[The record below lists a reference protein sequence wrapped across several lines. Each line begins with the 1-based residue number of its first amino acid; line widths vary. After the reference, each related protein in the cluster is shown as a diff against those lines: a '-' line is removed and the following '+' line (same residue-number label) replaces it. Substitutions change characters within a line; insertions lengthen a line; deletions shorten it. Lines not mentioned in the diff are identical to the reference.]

1 MSRLL
6 LALLVAGASVL
17 QSGCTTLA
25 DARMARGTGES
36 RIYDTPPATIWNA
49 LPGVLKELG
58 LDHVGD
64 NRQEGY
70 LLAQRGIS
78 LFSYGEN
85 VAIFV
90 DELARAGRTRVEVVS
105 KKAMETNIFA
115 PNWAIDILNALAQ
128 RLAKDAPAAAM
139 PVAAAAGVAAVGI
152 DNVDAVPML
161 DDRGRK
167 GYRDWLTKRTPRAF
181 ALADGGRWFATWGF
195 NPEDKTEPRDPSER
209 ALARCRKR
217 NLNNCRLYAVDDRV
231 VWNWE

>member
-1 MSRLL
+1 MIRLSI
-6 LALLVAGASVL
+6 AMLVAGTAAL

-36 RIYDTPPATIWNA
+36 RVYETPPAAVWDV
-49 LPGVLKELG
+49 LPRVLKELG

-64 NRQEGY
+64 NRHEGY

-90 DELARAGRTRVEVVS
+90 DQLPRSGRTRVEVVS

-115 PNWAIDILNALAQ
+115 PNWATDILNGIAQ
-128 RLAKDAPAAAM
+128 RLPKDAPAAT
-139 PVAAAAGVAAVGI
+139 AAAAAPAAVGI
-152 DNVDAVPML
+152 DNVEAVPML
-161 DDRGRK
+161 SDKGREV
-167 GYRDWLTKRTPRAF
+167 YRDWLTRQTPRAF
-181 ALADGGRWFATWGF
+181 VIAEGGRYFGTWGTR
-195 NPEDKTEPRDPSER
+195 PADRSESMDPSER
-209 ALARCRKR
+209 AMARCRKR
-217 NLNNCRLYAVDDRV
+217 NLKNCRLYAVDNRV